1 MDISFKDFVLQ
12 NSTIKKSFIDDFY
25 DIIKEDYFELSDQFL
40 INSNDLMKWL
50 NITCRQDFHK
60 TIINS
65 YEINKDYILTK
76 PKLKGYGKSNE
87 KIYMITPDCVRVIL
101 QLTRSKKGDEVRQY
115 FIQIE
120 KLLYKYKNL
129 IIENMAKEL
138 ELIKNNQK
146 PKLKNT
152 KNKIYVFKAL
162 NTELTLYKIGRATD
176 LKKRLLSHN
185 SPMANDLKVLY
196 EYETDNIEQ
205 VESCLKTLM
214 KSAQYRKYKEVYKID
229 VEIIKTLIQQC
240 DNGIKLVQTYA
251 KTQNGG
257 ELFIYIPN

>member
-1 MDISFKDFVLQ
+1 MYKRTFFSI
-12 NSTIKKSFIDDFY
+12 
-25 DIIKEDYFELSDQFL
+25 FL
-40 INSNDLMKWL
+40 L
-50 NITCRQDFHK
+50 
-60 TIINS
+60 
-65 YEINKDYILTK
+65 
-76 PKLKGYGKSNE
+76 
-87 KIYMITPDCVRVIL
+87 
-101 QLTRSKKGDEVRQY
+101 
-115 FIQIE
+115 
-120 KLLYKYKNL
+120 
-129 IIENMAKEL
+129 
-138 ELIKNNQK
+138 
-146 PKLKNT
+146 KLKNT

-229 VEIIKTLIQQC
+229 IEIIKTLIQQC

-251 KTQNGG
+251 KTQNGE